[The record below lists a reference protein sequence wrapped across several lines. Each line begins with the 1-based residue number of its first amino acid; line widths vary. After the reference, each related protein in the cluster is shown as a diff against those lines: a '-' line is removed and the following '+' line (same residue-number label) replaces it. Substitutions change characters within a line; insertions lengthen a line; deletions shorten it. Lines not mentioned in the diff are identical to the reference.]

1 MTRLQEYFNSEI
13 KPSLKEQLG
22 YNNIMQ
28 VPKVDKIV
36 LNMGIGEAKDDA
48 KILDKAQ
55 NELTLIAGQK
65 AVKTKAKKAQPTK
78 TATTTKNCAVFQRA
92 VVEKV
97 VA

>member
-36 LNMGIGEAKDDA
+36 LNMGIGEAAQDKK
-48 KILDKAQ
+48 KIESALEEMSLISGQKPVATKAR
-55 NELTLIAGQK
+55 NSIAGFK
-65 AVKTKAKKAQPTK
+65 LREGMVICLLYTSPSP
-78 TATTTKNCAVFQRA
+78 RDRG
-92 VVEKV
+92 
-97 VA
+97 